1 MVSAAHRASSIEA
14 IIFDVDGVLTDGGLY
29 RSDDGQE
36 MKRFH
41 AMDGLG
47 IRMLSDAGI
56 EIAIITGRTS
66 QVVAHRCEE
75 LQIKHVYQGQRDKLS
90 AFEDLC
96 SVLNLS
102 PQDIAYMGD
111 DIIDLPCM
119 RRVGLALTVPD
130 ACQEI
135 EAIAHWTSR
144 RHGGHGA
151 AREACELILKAKGL
165 YGEAVK
171 RYMI

>member
-47 IRMLSDAGI
+47 IRMLSDAGV

-75 LQIKHVYQGQRDKLS
+75 LQIKHVCLLYTSPSPRDRTRSRMPSS
-90 AFEDLC
+90 A
-96 SVLNLS
+96 
-102 PQDIAYMGD
+102 
-111 DIIDLPCM
+111 
-119 RRVGLALTVPD
+119 
-130 ACQEI
+130 
-135 EAIAHWTSR
+135 
-144 RHGGHGA
+144 
-151 AREACELILKAKGL
+151 
-165 YGEAVK
+165 
-171 RYMI
+171 